1 MGGTQRTGR
10 ASRADPNALGVLWDA
25 ESEVVLTFEIG
36 WENRAE
42 TFGAGRGAL
51 PPQTLCSV

>member
-36 WENRAE
+36 WENHVQIL
-42 TFGAGRGAL
+42 GACKGAL
-51 PPQTLCSV
+51 PPQTICSV